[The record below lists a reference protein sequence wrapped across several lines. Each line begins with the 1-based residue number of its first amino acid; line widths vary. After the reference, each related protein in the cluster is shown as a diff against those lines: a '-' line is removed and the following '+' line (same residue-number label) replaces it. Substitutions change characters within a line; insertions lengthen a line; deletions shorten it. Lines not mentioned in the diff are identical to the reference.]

1 MHLTKFQEF
10 DSEDLV
16 LCMSLFVSVL
26 GTDAIAKFNPDELRI
41 EWEEYVQRYLHQEEL
56 NKEQIDW
63 IASNSIIK
71 KEREMIDE
79 ATNASLIMS
88 DYRTAKIYIQANI
101 SIQILNQKMRYLE
114 RFFFRYS
121 SIKTTFELKK
131 LENQEDVSYHQLTSQ
146 YISREL

>member
-1 MHLTKFQEF
+1 
-10 DSEDLV
+10 
-16 LCMSLFVSVL
+16 MSLFISVL

-131 LENQEDVSYHQLTSQ
+131 LENQEDVSYHQLTTQ